1 MRTSP
6 LLTVL
11 LFSSLACAQDV
22 HVRVDPSA
30 PPAAPGNEDRTV
42 FPTIQNAMDHHPWPG
57 PGGRVYIE
65 IAPGTYHERVII
77 TQNHT
82 NITLIGTGKSPEDV
96 VITNSLNAK
105 TAGGTFFT
113 ETVEINGTGFEADNL
128 TFENAAGNTGQ
139 AVAVADRADRSI
151 FKHCRFL
158 GHQDTLFADYG
169 RQYYVDSYI
178 EGGVDFIFG
187 NAAAVFD
194 HTELHANGPG
204 YLTAQSRTAPDQT
217 TGYVILTAASPAAST
232 SMPHPWT
239 PPPPEQ
245 RAPPQRTTASASAV
259 PGAHTPASSTSTPN
273 SPPILTP
280 PAGTT
285 GTIPPTKR
293 PPTTPNP
300 IHTGPGANPAMRV
313 PWSHQLTPAEAKPFY
328 PATFLAALT
337 TGTPKPKLRNYP
349 DIKHERIP
357 EKIAS
362 RELPQHPSLQARPA
376 HIGLPS
382 RRAGW
387 KQPPPAQSIVALRL

>member
-1 MRTSP
+1 MRPS
-6 LLTVL
+6 LLLAAIL
-11 LFSSLACAQDV
+11 LPTIAHAQDV

-30 PPAAPGNEDRTV
+30 PTAAPGNENRTT

-65 IAPGTYHERVII
+65 IAPGTYRERVII

-113 ETVEINGTGFEADNL
+113 ETVEINGTGFEADNI

-187 NAAAVFD
+187 NAAAVFNRS
-194 HTELHANGPG
+194 EIHANGAG
-204 YLTAQSRTAPDQT
+204 YLTAQSRTSPNQT
-217 TGYVILTAASPAAST
+217 TGYIILNSKVTSSINHEAAPMDAST
-232 SMPHPWT
+232 PGAKS
-239 PPPPEQ
+239 
-245 RAPPQRTTASASAV
+245 TASARNSIGLGRPWRPYSLV
-259 PGAHTPASSTSTPN
+259 IYIDTELPADLN
-273 SPPILTP
+273 
-280 PAGTT
+280 PAGWNNWNN
-285 GTIPPTKR
+285 PTNEK
-293 PPTTPNP
+293 TAYYAESNS
-300 IHTGPGANPAMRV
+300 TGPGANASARV
-313 PWSHQLTPAEAKPFY
+313 PWSHQLTAAEAKRY
-328 PATFLAALT
+328 LPATFLRGTDNWQPEAEAA
-337 TGTPKPKLRNYP
+337 KLP
-349 DIKHERIP
+349 
-357 EKIAS
+357 
-362 RELPQHPSLQARPA
+362 
-376 HIGLPS
+376 
-382 RRAGW
+382 
-387 KQPPPAQSIVALRL
+387 

>member
-1 MRTSP
+1 MRIS
-6 LLTVL
+6 LLLAAILLPTV
-11 LFSSLACAQDV
+11 AYAQDV
-22 HVRVDPSA
+22 RVRVDPSA
-30 PPAAPGNEDRTV
+30 PTAAPGNEDRTI

-113 ETVEINGTGFEADNL
+113 ETVEINGTGFEADNI

-187 NAAAVFD
+187 NAAAVFNRS
-194 HTELHANGPG
+194 EIHANGAG
-204 YLTAQSRTAPDQT
+204 YLTAQSRTSPNQT
-217 TGYVILTAASPAAST
+217 TGYIILNSKVTSSINHEAAPMDSST
-232 SMPHPWT
+232 PGAKS
-239 PPPPEQ
+239 
-245 RAPPQRTTASASAV
+245 TASARNSIGLGRPWRPYSLV
-259 PGAHTPASSTSTPN
+259 IYIDTELPADLN
-273 SPPILTP
+273 
-280 PAGTT
+280 PAGWNNWNN
-285 GTIPPTKR
+285 PTNEK
-293 PPTTPNP
+293 TAYYAESNS
-300 IHTGPGANPAMRV
+300 TGPGANPSARV
-313 PWSHQLTPAEAKPFY
+313 PWSHQLTAAEAKRY
-328 PATFLAALT
+328 LPATFLRGTDNWQPEAEAA
-337 TGTPKPKLRNYP
+337 KLP
-349 DIKHERIP
+349 
-357 EKIAS
+357 
-362 RELPQHPSLQARPA
+362 
-376 HIGLPS
+376 
-382 RRAGW
+382 
-387 KQPPPAQSIVALRL
+387 